1 VGTITKIKEEFSF
14 IRGNFLI
21 LVLSWI
27 LMDFVHEMPETYY
40 GLFVKNVLGGDAF
53 ILGLIMF
60 ASLIALAAVQFPGG
74 YLADKYGRKWLVS
87 TMTFGVA
94 LSYLLYVLAQSWEWI
109 LVGAVVAN
117 LCLIYQP
124 ALFAMIADSL
134 PPEKRGLG
142 FSIINLIAS
151 VSTTPGPIIA
161 GVLYLKYGLED
172 SMRICYSLVV
182 AFYLAAA
189 ILRLRLRESIQTKEK
204 IDLHGLLHAYPASF
218 KASMEVW
225 KKVPRSMFF
234 LFIANLT
241 LMFSF
246 AMGQSFFVLY
256 AVEVLHVPEF
266 EWSLILTSLFITM
279 IVVSLPIGKIID
291 KFGRK
296 KPLIASYLLLV
307 PAILLI
313 VYGDLFRLFIA
324 FPLIG
329 VVQLLFF
336 SSAAAL
342 GADLVPKEQRGKV
355 QGFSSFFNYIFMALG
370 NLIGGFLYQNVSPQL
385 PFLIPLAFVPI
396 VVGIT
401 IFLVKEPAKKEA

>member
-1 VGTITKIKEEFSF
+1 VGTITKIREEFSF

-27 LMDFVHEMPETYY
+27 LMDFVNEMPGTYY
-40 GLFVKNVLGGDAF
+40 GLFVKKVLGGDEF

-60 ASLIALAAVQFPGG
+60 ASFIALASVQFPGG
-74 YLADKYGRKWLVS
+74 YLADKYGRKWLIS

-94 LSYLLYVLAQSWEWI
+94 LSYLLYALAQSWEWI
-109 LVGAVVAN
+109 LVGAVIAN

-124 ALFAMIADSL
+124 ALFAMVADSL

-142 FSIINLIAS
+142 FSIINLITS
-151 VSTTPGPIIA
+151 VSTTPAPLIA
-161 GVLYLKYGLED
+161 GVLFLNFGLEG
-172 SMRICYSLVV
+172 SMRICYFLVV

-189 ILRLRLRESIQTKEK
+189 ILRLRLRESIQTEEK
-204 IDLHGLLHAYPASF
+204 VDLRGLLKAYPASL
-218 KASMEVW
+218 KESVRVW

-234 LFIANLT
+234 LFIANLI

-256 AVEVLHVPEF
+256 AVEVLHIPEF
-266 EWSLILTSLFITM
+266 YWSLILTALFITM

-291 KFGRK
+291 RFGRK
-296 KPLIASYLLLV
+296 KPLIAAYLLLV

-313 VYGDLFRLFIA
+313 VYGDLIRLFIA
-324 FPLIG
+324 FPLTGIA
-329 VVQLLFF
+329 QLLFF
-336 SSAAAL
+336 SASAAL

-370 NLIGGFLYQNVSPQL
+370 NLIGGFLYKNISPQL

-396 VVGIT
+396 ELAIVL
-401 IFLVKEPAKKEA
+401 FLVKEPAEKEA

>member
-27 LMDFVHEMPETYY
+27 LMDFVNEMPGTYY
-40 GLFVKNVLGGDAF
+40 GLFVKKVLGGDEF

-60 ASLIALAAVQFPGG
+60 ASFIALASVQFPGG
-74 YLADKYGRKWLVS
+74 YLADKYGRKWLIS

-94 LSYLLYVLAQSWEWI
+94 LSYLLYALAQSWEWI
-109 LVGAVVAN
+109 LVGAVIAN

-124 ALFAMIADSL
+124 ALFAMVADSL

-142 FSIINLIAS
+142 FSIINLITS
-151 VSTTPGPIIA
+151 VSTTPAPLIA
-161 GVLYLKYGLED
+161 GVLFLNFGLEG
-172 SMRICYSLVV
+172 SMRICYFLVV

-189 ILRLRLRESIQTKEK
+189 ILRLRLRESIQTEEK
-204 IDLHGLLHAYPASF
+204 VDLRGLLKAYPASL
-218 KASMEVW
+218 KESVRVW

-234 LFIANLT
+234 LFIANLI

-256 AVEVLHVPEF
+256 AVEVLHIPEF
-266 EWSLILTSLFITM
+266 YWSLILTALFITM
-279 IVVSLPIGKIID
+279 IVASLPIGKIID
-291 KFGRK
+291 RFGRK
-296 KPLIASYLLLV
+296 KPLITAYLLLV

-313 VYGDLFRLFIA
+313 VYGDLIRLFIA
-324 FPLIG
+324 FPLTGIA
-329 VVQLLFF
+329 QLLFF
-336 SSAAAL
+336 SASAAL

-370 NLIGGFLYQNVSPQL
+370 NLIGGFLYKNISPQL

-396 VVGIT
+396 ELAIVL
-401 IFLVKEPAKKEA
+401 FLVKEPAEKEA